1 MTDITWIDKDTSYPC
16 VMVRNPW
23 AGHLC
28 GYVILPAGHP
38 VNGVP
43 YADMIDV
50 KVHGGLTYS
59 DSAESLGGMPSEWAL
74 GFDCGHVCDLAAPK
88 DEEYVRA
95 QVTKLAQQLK
105 AITDEQVTLHYAT
118 LAPESERPINREC
131 LHQLFQQAQKLKLK
145 WLPAAAGIPAEQS
158 AAQCSAAIQSV
169 SPLSPYTRESTL
181 ATIDAATRLSEQI
194 KDPGERQ
201 WFDMALKVANAELE
215 MGNLEQAVKVVLKAV
230 MIGGVSPIELP

>member
-16 VMVRNPW
+16 VMVRNIY

-28 GYVILPAGHP
+28 GYVLLPAAHP
-38 VNGVP
+38 VNGMSH
-43 YADMIDV
+43 ADMLSLGIE
-50 KVHGGLTYS
+50 VHGGLTYS

-74 GFDCGHVCDLAAPK
+74 GFDCGHMCDKDAPK
-88 DEEYVRA
+88 DEEYVRTE
-95 QVTKLAQQLK
+95 VTKLAQQLK

-118 LAPESERPINREC
+118 LAPASERPLKGDC
-131 LHQLFQQAQKLKLK
+131 LYKEFRQAHKLKVK
-145 WLPAAAGIPAEQS
+145 WLPAEQS

-215 MGNLEQAVKVVLKAV
+215 MGNLEHAVKVVLKAV